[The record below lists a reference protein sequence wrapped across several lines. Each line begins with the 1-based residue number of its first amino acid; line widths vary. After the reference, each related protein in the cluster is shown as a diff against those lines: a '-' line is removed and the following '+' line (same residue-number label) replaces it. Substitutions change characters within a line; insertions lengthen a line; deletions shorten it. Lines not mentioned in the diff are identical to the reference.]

1 MGSPFLYFI
10 DDRLSLAELMAA
22 RLDGDVVVL
31 GDAYIPADAV
41 ETRALRAGSLTG
53 LLGDTLAATH
63 LTAAWVHGVLSEP
76 PSPHT
81 VQRAVPR
88 RLHHV
93 PSRHLVYRDLAVD
106 PADLVSIGGIR
117 VTTPVR
123 TLEDLCRVGDDA
135 HTRADE
141 ARTRFH
147 ARNARLAREQ
157 AERVARVA
165 ARKEA
170 LAQTTASLTA
180 ASAGG
185 TLDAAPARPEPT
197 DTAATPAIPKTMDKA
212 AVLAAIARGK
222 ARKTAAPRPTPPAAG
237 PEDET

>member
-1 MGSPFLYFI
+1 MASPFLYFV

-22 RLDGDVVVL
+22 RLDGDVVEL

-88 RLHHV
+88 RLHRV
-93 PSRHLVYRDLAVD
+93 PSRRLVYRDLAVD
-106 PADLVSIGGIR
+106 PADLVTVGGVR

-135 HTRADE
+135 HTRA
-141 ARTRFH
+141 
-147 ARNARLAREQ
+147 ARL
-157 AERVARVA
+157 
-165 ARKEA
+165 
-170 LAQTTASLTA
+170 LAMGRGDLV
-180 ASAGG
+180 
-185 TLDAAPARPEPT
+185 D
-197 DTAATPAIPKTMDKA
+197 
-212 AVLAAIARGK
+212 AAIARLDAGALPHK
-222 ARKTAAPRPTPPAAG
+222 RGAIVLLRGLAAAEAA
-237 PEDET
+237 TTT